1 MDNKEIMLEAL
12 RGVEDPEL
20 HQDIVSLGMV
30 KDLQVSPE
38 KAVSLTIALTQEG
51 CPLKHEIGNNAKQAL
66 LNAGATN
73 VTIQFGKLSEEEKKK
88 IFANRQVPE
97 QKPIQKGSIKHIL
110 AVGSGKGGVGKS
122 TVVTNLAIALH
133 QKGWKVGVLDA
144 DVLGPNIPTMF
155 QIQKKAFSQGEHI
168 VPIVNHGVK
177 VMSIGF
183 LLPDDN
189 TPVIWRGPMISS
201 SIEQLF
207 EMTLWEELDI
217 LLIDLPPGTSDTMLT
232 VAQALPIDGGL
243 VVTTPAKVSETDATK
258 FLKTFEKLNVPL
270 YGIIENMSYFI
281 APDTQKRYDLFGT
294 GGGQRISQLSNI
306 PLIGQIPFEMETGAC
321 GNGEEP
327 VVVSCPASSS
337 AQAFSKIAELLMS
350 QLTQSK

>member
-1 MDNKEIMLEAL
+1 MDIKEIMMEAL
-12 RGVEDPEL
+12 RKVEDPEL

-51 CPLKHEIGNNAKQAL
+51 CPLKQEIGNNAKQAL
-66 LNAGATN
+66 INAGATH
-73 VTIQFGKLSEEEKKK
+73 VVIQFGKLSEEEKKK
-88 IFANRQVPE
+88 IFAHHQAPVK
-97 QKPIQKGSIKHIL
+97 QPIQKGSIQHII

-155 QIQKKAFSQGEHI
+155 QIQKKAFSEGEHI
-168 VPIVNHGVK
+168 IPIVNHGVK

-183 LLPDDN
+183 LLPDDI

-207 EMTLWEELDI
+207 EMTYWQELDI

-232 VAQALPIDGGL
+232 VAQALPIDGGI

-258 FLKTFEKLNVPL
+258 FLKTFEKLQVPL
-270 YGIIENMSYFI
+270 FGIIENMSYFI
-281 APDTQKRYDLFGT
+281 APDTKQKYELFGS
-294 GGGQRISQLSNI
+294 GGGSRISELSHV
-306 PLIGQIPFEMETGAC
+306 PLVGQIPFEMETGAC
-321 GNGEEP
+321 GNADTP
-327 VVVSCPASSS
+327 VVVSCPASES
-337 AQAFSKIAELLMS
+337 AKVFLKIAETLMRA
-350 QLTQSK
+350 LSKTK

>member
-12 RGVEDPEL
+12 RSVEDPEL

-38 KAVSLTIALTQEG
+38 KVVHLTIALTQEG
-51 CPLKHEIGNNAKQAL
+51 CPLKHEISNNAKQAL

-73 VTIQFGKLSEEEKKK
+73 VIIQFGKLTEEEKKK
-88 IFANRQVPE
+88 IFANRQVPN
-97 QKPIQKGSIKHIL
+97 QPPIQKGAIKHIL

-155 QIQKKAFSQGEHI
+155 QIQKKAFSQDEHI
-168 VPIVNHGVK
+168 IPIVNHGVK

-183 LLPDDN
+183 LLPDDS

-201 SIEQLF
+201 SIEQLYS
-207 EMTLWEELDI
+207 MTLWEELDM

-243 VVTTPAKVSETDATK
+243 VVTTPSKVSENDATK

-270 YGIIENMSYFI
+270 FGIIENMSYFI
-281 APDTQKRYDLFGT
+281 TPDTQKRYDLFGT
-294 GGGQRISQLSNI
+294 GGGKRISEFSHV

-321 GNGEEP
+321 GNAETP
-327 VVVSCPASSS
+327 IVVSCPTSNS
-337 AQAFSKIAELLMS
+337 AQVFGKIADTLII
-350 QLTQSK
+350 QLTKAH

>member
-1 MDNKEIMLEAL
+1 MDNKEIMMEAL
-12 RGVEDPEL
+12 RSVEDPEL

-66 LNAGATN
+66 TNAGATH
-73 VTIQFGKLSEEEKKK
+73 VVIQFGKLNEEEKKK
-88 IFANRQVPE
+88 IFANRQTPA
-97 QKPIQKGSIKHIL
+97 KPPIQKGAIKHIL

-155 QIQKKAFSQGEHI
+155 QIQKKAFSQGEQI
-168 VPIVNHGVK
+168 IPIVNHGVK

-183 LLPDDN
+183 LLPDET

-207 EMTLWEELDI
+207 EMTHWQELDI

-243 VVTTPAKVSETDATK
+243 VVTTPAKVSEIDATK
-258 FLKTFEKLNVPL
+258 FLKTFEKLEVPL
-270 YGIIENMSYFI
+270 FGIIENMSYFI
-281 APDTQKRYDLFGT
+281 TPDTKQKYELFGS
-294 GGGQRISQLSNI
+294 GGGSRISELSHV

-321 GNGEEP
+321 GNADMP
-327 VVVSCPASSS
+327 VVVSCPASAS
-337 AQAFSKIAELLMS
+337 ALAFEKIAETLIQAL
-350 QLTQSK
+350 SKTK